1 MTTTNLETIDL
12 NLLLALKALLHY
24 RHVTEAAESMGIT
37 QSGMSRSLR
46 KLRQLLND
54 ELLIRSGKNMRL
66 SVRAENLVAPLDELL
81 ESISTF
87 INPPCFDPKNHDF
100 SIKVAAPDVF
110 SMGILPLLYRA
121 LSAETKTIK
130 IEVVNWGKDTQSHL
144 ATGELDF
151 AFGGVNDTRADI
163 YKRQLSSSEYVCIA
177 RKNHPQ
183 INKRISLKKFC
194 TLPHVMMTLEGRGTS
209 VVDDA
214 LSELG
219 MSRNVTVKVSHFLG
233 AVAVAATSDN
243 VMVISRSLANTV
255 SLQFSLEIHE
265 LPIVF
270 DIPDFNVYWHLRTHK
285 NPPHQ
290 WLRQII
296 VEQVSTS
303 IRDENLWFN
312 RKVF

>member
-1 MTTTNLETIDL
+1 MTTSNLETIDL

-81 ESISTF
+81 ENISAF
-87 INPPCFDPKNHDF
+87 IDPPSFDPKSHNF

-110 SMGILPLLYRA
+110 SMGILPLLYGA
-121 LSAETKTIK
+121 LSAETKSIK
-130 IEVVNWGKDTQSHL
+130 IEVVNWGKETQSHL

-151 AFGGVNDTRADI
+151 AFGGVNDTKADI
-163 YKRQLSSSEYVCIA
+163 YKKQLSSSEYVCIA

-214 LSELG
+214 LHELG

-233 AVAVAATSDN
+233 AVAVASTSDN
-243 VMVISRSLANTV
+243 LMVISRNLANIV
-255 SLQFSLEIHE
+255 ALQFPLEIHE
-265 LPIVF
+265 LPIAF
-270 DIPDFNVYWHLRTHK
+270 DMPDFNLYWHLRTHK

-296 VEQVSTS
+296 AEVVTTGIS
-303 IRDENLWFN
+303 DENS
-312 RKVF
+312 

>member
-1 MTTTNLETIDL
+1 MTVSNLEAIDL

-54 ELLIRSGKNMRL
+54 ELLIRSGKYMRL
-66 SVRAENLVAPLDELL
+66 SVRAESLLAPLDELL
-81 ESISTF
+81 VNISAF
-87 INPPCFDPKNHDF
+87 INPPCFDPKGHDF
-100 SIKVAAPDVF
+100 SIKIAAPDVF
-110 SMGILPLLYRA
+110 SMGILPLLYNE
-121 LSAETKTIK
+121 LSAYTKSIK
-130 IEVVNWGKDTQSHL
+130 LEVVNWGKETQSHL

-151 AFGGVNDTRADI
+151 AFGGINETRADI

-209 VVDDA
+209 VVDDR
-214 LSELG
+214 LSALG

-233 AVAVAATSDN
+233 AVAIAASSDN
-243 VMVISRSLANTV
+243 IMVISRSLARSV
-255 SLQFSLEIHE
+255 AEQFQLDLYE
-265 LPIVF
+265 LPIDF
-270 DIPDFNVYWHLRTHK
+270 EIPDFNIYWHLRTHK

-296 VEQVSTS
+296 IDHVTTS
-303 IRDENLWFN
+303 IRKEYS
-312 RKVF
+312 